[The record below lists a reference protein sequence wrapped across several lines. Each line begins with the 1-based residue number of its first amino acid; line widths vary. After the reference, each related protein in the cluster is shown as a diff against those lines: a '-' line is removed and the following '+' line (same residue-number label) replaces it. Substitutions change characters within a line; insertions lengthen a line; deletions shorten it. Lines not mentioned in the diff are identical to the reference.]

1 MNDEIMR
8 IAIEEAVRGSAA
20 GEVPVGA
27 VIVFEGSVVS
37 SAHNENRSM
46 KDPTCHAE
54 MTAIRKA
61 AAVLG
66 NERLVGCD
74 MYVTKE
80 PCAMCA
86 GAIVHARIKRLFIG
100 ATDEKYGAC
109 GTVINVCGNR
119 VLNHVPEIIFGV
131 LSGVAGELLKDFF
144 RDKRK

>member
-8 IAIEEAVRGSAA
+8 VALEEASAGSAG

-27 VIVFEGSVVS
+27 VVVFDGSIVS

-54 MTAIRKA
+54 MTAIKRA

-66 NERLVGCD
+66 NERLIGCD

-100 ATDEKYGAC
+100 ARDEKYGAC
-109 GTVINVCGNR
+109 GSVIDVCGNR
-119 VLNHVPEIIFGV
+119 ALNHVPEIIFGV
-131 LSGVAGELLKDFF
+131 LSDEAGELLKDFF